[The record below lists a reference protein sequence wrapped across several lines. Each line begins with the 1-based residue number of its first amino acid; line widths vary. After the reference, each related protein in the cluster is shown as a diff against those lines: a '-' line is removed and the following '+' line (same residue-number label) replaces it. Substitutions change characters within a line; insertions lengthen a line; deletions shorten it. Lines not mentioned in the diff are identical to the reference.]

1 VLCLSVVF
9 IDGGQAMQISL
20 KRLFLLMALLLSLA
34 LTGTPA
40 QAAGLFGGTSTG
52 ESVFVGE
59 VQSYGDYE
67 LKADACATFVDKL
80 ADALRQQGIAVSG
93 RADLTNEEGRH
104 DAIGSGDE
112 AAKLSEIH
120 MDAIVH
126 GHQFDRG
133 YTAAKLAHY
142 ADMTMGRA
150 YFHQEER
157 LAAWKKSTVPYRLS
171 PEKQRTAAA
180 IAGKYGA
187 KYLLF
192 VNLKDFDVRLKHSIA
207 YGARDEG
214 QEAQRFARLLPRQRA
229 ERPRL
234 REAHR
239 EQEDGADDQLR
250 PRQDGQGHGR
260 RYPLGRGHGD
270 HGEGHRRGY
279 QEKGLGR
286 GEEQWHGTAVI
297 SHGSV

>member
-1 VLCLSVVF
+1 
-9 IDGGQAMQISL
+9 MQISW
-20 KRLFLLMALLLSLA
+20 KNVFLLAALLFALP

-40 QAAGLFGGTSTG
+40 QAAGLFGGTPAG
-52 ESVFVGE
+52 DSVFVGE

-80 ADALRQQGIAVSG
+80 AEALRQQGIAVSG

-112 AAKLSEIH
+112 AAELSEIH

-150 YFHQEER
+150 YFHQEDR
-157 LAAWKKSTVPYRLS
+157 LAAWKKSTAPYRLS

-180 IAGKYGA
+180 IAGKYGVS
-187 KYLLF
+187 LTELI
-192 VNLKDFDVRLKHSIA
+192 NLNPQIKNPNRILVGEKVRVK
-207 YGARDEG
+207 
-214 QEAQRFARLLPRQRA
+214 
-229 ERPRL
+229 
-234 REAHR
+234 
-239 EQEDGADDQLR
+239 
-250 PRQDGQGHGR
+250 
-260 RYPLGRGHGD
+260 
-270 HGEGHRRGY
+270 
-279 QEKGLGR
+279 
-286 GEEQWHGTAVI
+286 
-297 SHGSV
+297 

>member
-1 VLCLSVVF
+1 
-9 IDGGQAMQISL
+9 MQISF

-34 LTGTPA
+34 LTSTPA
-40 QAAGLFGGTSTG
+40 QAAGLFGGPSG
-52 ESVFVGE
+52 SAVFVGE
-59 VQSYGDYE
+59 VQSYGDYK

-112 AAKLSEIH
+112 AAKLSEVH

-142 ADMTMGRA
+142 ADLTMGRA
-150 YFHQEER
+150 YFHQEDR
-157 LAAWKKSTVPYRLS
+157 LAAWKKSTQTYRLS

-192 VNLKDFDVRLKHSIA
+192 VNLKDFDVRLKHSIFA
-207 YGARDEG
+207 THTERETKGKKLSASLDYYLVN
-214 QEAQRFARLLPRQRA
+214 AQT
-229 ERPRL
+229 
-234 REAHR
+234 
-239 EQEDGADDQLR
+239 
-250 PRQDGQGHGR
+250 GR
-260 RYPLGRGHGD
+260 VY
-270 HGEGHRRGY
+270 
-279 QEKGLGR
+279 EKHIENKKTAQMINFGLGKTGKGMDVDTLL
-286 GEEQWHGTAVI
+286 GEVMETSAKDIAVDVKKHGLDEAKSNGT
-297 SHGSV
+297 SQQ

>member
-1 VLCLSVVF
+1 
-9 IDGGQAMQISL
+9 MQISL

-34 LTGTPA
+34 LTSTPA
-40 QAAGLFGGTSTG
+40 QAAGLFGGPSG
-52 ESVFVGE
+52 SAVFVGE

-150 YFHQEER
+150 YFHQEDR
-157 LAAWKKSTVPYRLS
+157 LAAWKKSTQTYRLS

-192 VNLKDFDVRLKHSIA
+192 VNLKDFDVRLKHSIFA
-207 YGARDEG
+207 THTERETKGKKLSASLDYYLVN
-214 QEAQRFARLLPRQRA
+214 AQTGRVYEKHIENKKTAQMINFGLGKTGKGMDVDTLL
-229 ERPRL
+229 
-234 REAHR
+234 
-239 EQEDGADDQLR
+239 
-250 PRQDGQGHGR
+250 
-260 RYPLGRGHGD
+260 
-270 HGEGHRRGY
+270 GEVM
-279 QEKGLGR
+279 ETSAKDIAVDIKKKGLD
-286 GEEQWHGTAVI
+286 EVKSDGTAQQ
-297 SHGSV
+297 

>member
-1 VLCLSVVF
+1 
-9 IDGGQAMQISL
+9 MQISL

-142 ADMTMGRA
+142 ADLTMGRA
-150 YFHQEER
+150 YFHQEDR
-157 LAAWKKSTVPYRLS
+157 LAAWKKSTAPYRLS
-171 PEKQRTAAA
+171 PEKQRTATA

-192 VNLKDFDVRLKHSIA
+192 VNLKDFDVRLKHSIFA
-207 YGARDEG
+207 THTERETKGKKLSASLDYYLVN
-214 QEAQRFARLLPRQRA
+214 AQTGRVYEKHIENKKTAQMINFGLGKTGKGMDVDNLL
-229 ERPRL
+229 
-234 REAHR
+234 
-239 EQEDGADDQLR
+239 
-250 PRQDGQGHGR
+250 
-260 RYPLGRGHGD
+260 
-270 HGEGHRRGY
+270 GEVM
-279 QEKGLGR
+279 ETSAKDIAVDIKKKGLDEVKSNGMA
-286 GEEQWHGTAVI
+286 QP
-297 SHGSV
+297 

>member
-1 VLCLSVVF
+1 
-9 IDGGQAMQISL
+9 MQISF

-40 QAAGLFGGTSTG
+40 QAAGLFGGPSG
-52 ESVFVGE
+52 SAVFVGE

-112 AAKLSEIH
+112 AAELSEIH

-133 YTAAKLAHY
+133 Y
-142 ADMTMGRA
+142 
-150 YFHQEER
+150 FHQEDR
-157 LAAWKKSTVPYRLS
+157 LAAWKKSTAPYRLS
-171 PEKQRTAAA
+171 PEKQHTATA

-192 VNLKDFDVRLKHSIA
+192 VNLKDFDVRLKHSIFA
-207 YGARDEG
+207 THTERETKGKKLSASLDYYLVN
-214 QEAQRFARLLPRQRA
+214 AQT
-229 ERPRL
+229 
-234 REAHR
+234 
-239 EQEDGADDQLR
+239 
-250 PRQDGQGHGR
+250 GR
-260 RYPLGRGHGD
+260 VY
-270 HGEGHRRGY
+270 
-279 QEKGLGR
+279 EKHIENKKTAQMINFGLGKTGKGMDVDTLL
-286 GEEQWHGTAVI
+286 GEVMETSAKDIAVDVKKHGLDEVKSNGTAQQ
-297 SHGSV
+297 

>member
-1 VLCLSVVF
+1 
-9 IDGGQAMQISL
+9 MQISL

-93 RADLTNEEGRH
+93 RPDLTNEEGRH

-150 YFHQEER
+150 YFHQEDR
-157 LAAWKKSTVPYRLS
+157 LATWKKSTQTYRLS

-192 VNLKDFDVRLKHSIA
+192 VNLKDFDVRLKHSIFA
-207 YGARDEG
+207 THTERETKGKKLSASLDYYLVN
-214 QEAQRFARLLPRQRA
+214 AQSGRVYEKHIENKKTAQMINFGLGKTGTGMDVATLL
-229 ERPRL
+229 
-234 REAHR
+234 
-239 EQEDGADDQLR
+239 
-250 PRQDGQGHGR
+250 
-260 RYPLGRGHGD
+260 
-270 HGEGHRRGY
+270 GEVM
-279 QEKGLGR
+279 ETSAKDIAVDIKKKGLD
-286 GEEQWHGTAVI
+286 EVKSNGTAQQ
-297 SHGSV
+297 

>member
-1 VLCLSVVF
+1 
-9 IDGGQAMQISL
+9 MQISF
-20 KRLFLLMALLLSLA
+20 KRLFLLMALLPSLA
-34 LTGTPA
+34 LTSTPA
-40 QAAGLFGGTSTG
+40 QAAGLFGGPSG
-52 ESVFVGE
+52 SAVFVGE

-150 YFHQEER
+150 YFHQEDR
-157 LAAWKKSTVPYRLS
+157 LAAWKKSTQTYRLS

-192 VNLKDFDVRLKHSIA
+192 VNLKDFDVRLKHSIFA
-207 YGARDEG
+207 THTERETKGKKLSASLDYYLVN
-214 QEAQRFARLLPRQRA
+214 AQTGRVYEKHIENKKTAQMINFGLGKTGKGMDVDTLL
-229 ERPRL
+229 
-234 REAHR
+234 
-239 EQEDGADDQLR
+239 
-250 PRQDGQGHGR
+250 
-260 RYPLGRGHGD
+260 
-270 HGEGHRRGY
+270 GEVM
-279 QEKGLGR
+279 ETSAKDIAVDIKKKGLD
-286 GEEQWHGTAVI
+286 EVKSDGTAQQ
-297 SHGSV
+297 

>member
-1 VLCLSVVF
+1 
-9 IDGGQAMQISL
+9 MQISF

-40 QAAGLFGGTSTG
+40 QAAGLFGGPSG
-52 ESVFVGE
+52 SAVFVGE

-150 YFHQEER
+150 YFHQEDR
-157 LAAWKKSTVPYRLS
+157 LAAWKKSTQTYRLS

-192 VNLKDFDVRLKHSIA
+192 VNLKDFDVRLKHSIFA
-207 YGARDEG
+207 THTERETKGKKLSASLDYYLVN
-214 QEAQRFARLLPRQRA
+214 AQSGRVYEKHIENKKTAQMINFGLGKTGKGMDVDTLL
-229 ERPRL
+229 
-234 REAHR
+234 
-239 EQEDGADDQLR
+239 
-250 PRQDGQGHGR
+250 
-260 RYPLGRGHGD
+260 
-270 HGEGHRRGY
+270 GEVM
-279 QEKGLGR
+279 ETTAKDIAVDIKKKGLDEVKSNGMA
-286 GEEQWHGTAVI
+286 QP
-297 SHGSV
+297 

>member
-1 VLCLSVVF
+1 
-9 IDGGQAMQISL
+9 MQISL

-34 LTGTPA
+34 LTSTPA
-40 QAAGLFGGTSTG
+40 QAVGLFGGSQAG
-52 ESVFVGE
+52 AGVFVGE

-150 YFHQEER
+150 YFHQEDR
-157 LAAWKKSTVPYRLS
+157 LAAWKKSTASYRLS
-171 PEKQRTAAA
+171 PEKQRMAAA
-180 IAGKYGA
+180 IAEKYGA
-187 KYLLF
+187 EYLLF
-192 VNLKDFDVRLKHSIA
+192 VNLKDFDVRLKHSIFA
-207 YGARDEG
+207 THTERETKGKKLSASLDYYLVN
-214 QEAQRFARLLPRQRA
+214 AQTGRVYEKHIEKKKTAQMINFGLGKTGKGMDVDTLL
-229 ERPRL
+229 
-234 REAHR
+234 
-239 EQEDGADDQLR
+239 
-250 PRQDGQGHGR
+250 
-260 RYPLGRGHGD
+260 
-270 HGEGHRRGY
+270 GEVM
-279 QEKGLGR
+279 ETSAKDIAVDIKKKGLDEVKR
-286 GEEQWHGTAVI
+286 NGTAM
-297 SHGSV
+297 H